1 MLERPAKRVISQR
14 DIVVEGSSSQLARNR
29 STTQLLNFQLLN
41 LSTLAQLLLNNST
54 SLNVSILL
62 PSLNARKFLEPRIDS
77 LLKQTFGDW
86 ETIVLDSGSTDGSW
100 EFFQSVAQRDSRFR
114 LHQIP
119 REGLYAA
126 LNRGLELAT
135 GEFIHI
141 ATADDSMSPQFLAE
155 MLGALA
161 RCPEAGVAAC
171 DVLLID
177 RDGNPLSEQEL
188 TRNVSKRSARN
199 LLSLD
204 TVRTAFADETP
215 REINFRPV
223 PHDFLLHFDGR
234 SVYLSLNQLVVRAN
248 LARAAAPFDTTIGS
262 VADFKWLLHLTSST
276 GTVHIPRKLA
286 MWRYHGDQLSFHPDP
301 SRASSRKAAAESALR
316 EINKSISLSSN
327 DRAAL
332 LLPFEAEESSSI
344 IGRLL
349 VWFKSFFRLARMS
362 IERPV
367 STCRALCRAG
377 FRFGTRRHSLVPM
390 IFGAN
395 KLAPK
400 IVEQEL
406 KRG

>member
-1 MLERPAKRVISQR
+1 M
-14 DIVVEGSSSQLARNR
+14 
-29 STTQLLNFQLLN
+29 F
-41 LSTLAQLLLNNST
+41 
-54 SLNVSILL
+54 SILL
-62 PSLNARKFLEPRIDS
+62 PSLNARKFIEPRIDS
-77 LLKQTFGDW
+77 LLKQTFSNW

-100 EFFQSVAQRDSRFR
+100 EFFQSVAERDSRFR

-126 LNRGLELAT
+126 LNRGLDLAA

-141 ATADDSMSPQFLAE
+141 ATADDSMAPEFLAQ

-161 RCPEAGVAAC
+161 KCPEAGVAAC

-188 TRNVSKRSARN
+188 TRNVSRRSARN

-204 TVRTAFADETP
+204 IVRTAFAGETP

-234 SVYLSLNQLVVRAN
+234 SVYLSLNQLVVRTN

-276 GTVHIPRKLA
+276 GTVHIPKKLA

-301 SRASSRKAAAESALR
+301 SRASSRKAAAESALQ
-316 EINKSISLSSN
+316 EIGKSISLSAN

-332 LLPFEAEESSSI
+332 LLPFEAEESRSI
-344 IGRLL
+344 VGRLL
-349 VWFKSFFRLARMS
+349 VWFKSLLRFVRML
-362 IERPV
+362 IQRPAP
-367 STCRALCRAG
+367 TWRALRRVG

-390 IFGAN
+390 VFEDHDLKTE
-395 KLAPK
+395 KLK
-400 IVEQEL
+400 SEI
-406 KRG
+406 